1 MESEAKKAATIY
13 PRNEAT
19 RDVAEISILDG
30 YVEVKSPKNK
40 IIITTVKNAGY
51 RWNNEKFRW
60 RLKLTA
66 TRGRG
71 DDRVAEIGNNLL
83 NAGVPICIFD
93 ESVRNNAISGT
104 FEPQKYQWVLKSD
117 DNENEFE
124 IFWRSREHS
133 LYDEAKKLPHAR
145 YHEGTIRV
153 PSRYFAEIREFV
165 ELYGLGISEEAEE
178 LLKKEEA
185 LYKDRIVISPEKV
198 VHSTRKGEKLKE
210 ILESSRDVLED
221 LMDED

>member
-19 RDVAEISILDG
+19 RDVAEISVLDG

-40 IIITTVKNAGY
+40 IIITTVKTAGY

-93 ESVRNNAISGT
+93 EGVRNNAISGA

-117 DNENEFE
+117 DNEFE
-124 IFWRSREHS
+124 IFWRGREHS

-145 YHEGTIRV
+145 YREGTIRV
-153 PSRYFAEIREFV
+153 PSRYFAEIREFA

-198 VHSTRKGEKLKE
+198 AHSTRKGEKLKE

-221 LMDED
+221 LRDED